1 MGPLMGHL
9 VTKGPSNKVR
19 PSQLSL
25 DTLGGTLTRTDP
37 GGERHMAPQLWRKAA
52 VHDGGQVFQTTHLS
66 EALRSN
72 PTITGHSTI
81 NVRVSFL
88 FCQVGNLWAFCL
100 QIPKIPSLL
109 VLICPSLLVLVGFPC
124 F

>member
-1 MGPLMGHL
+1 
-9 VTKGPSNKVR
+9 
-19 PSQLSL
+19 
-25 DTLGGTLTRTDP
+25 
-37 GGERHMAPQLWRKAA
+37 MAPQLWRKAA

-88 FCQVGNLWAFCL
+88 SARLVISGPSAFKF
-100 QIPKIPSLL
+100 PKFHLSW
-109 VLICPSLLVLVGFPC
+109 S
-124 F
+124 